1 MDLLFS
7 GVTIVTMDEAMHV
20 LFGGYLGVTGTKI
33 SYISKDPPSQAP
45 EKIMDAT
52 GMVLM
57 PGLINCH
64 THLAMSLLRGCAED
78 CCLSRWLS
86 DYVLPREDRLDA
98 RAARAGVMLSLAECL
113 QFGVTSVSDL
123 YSFPEVTAQA
133 VAEVGMKANIAP
145 ALTLFADESEDFD
158 FEKDPACHRLQELVE
173 QWHGHD
179 AGRIRIDA
187 GIHAPYTSHYKLWE
201 PLSAYAKEMG
211 LRMQVHL
218 SETVGEE
225 RECQERC
232 GLTSTQLLDCHRVF
246 DVPAAAAHCNHLSRE
261 DMGLLARQGI
271 SAVHCPVSNLKLVS
285 GVAPVADMV
294 KAGMNVALGTDSA
307 ACNNN
312 LDLFEEMKT
321 AALLAKLK
329 AENPAALPPQ
339 ALVMM
344 ATVCG
349 ARAQG
354 REAECGMLKVGMDAD
369 LILVDFTAPHLMPC
383 HDVWSSLVY
392 GVRGSDVALTMVRGK
407 ILYAGGKFTTIDL
420 DGVVRE
426 MRDYAMDRVFSPQ
439 PEGTVTSA
447 DSAFGS
453 GES

>member
-1 MDLLFS
+1 
-7 GVTIVTMDEAMHV
+7 
-20 LFGGYLGVTGTKI
+20 
-33 SYISKDPPSQAP
+33 
-45 EKIMDAT
+45 
-52 GMVLM
+52 
-57 PGLINCH
+57 
-64 THLAMSLLRGCAED
+64 
-78 CCLSRWLS
+78 
-86 DYVLPREDRLDA
+86 
-98 RAARAGVMLSLAECL
+98 MLSLVL
-113 QFGVTSVSDL
+113 
-123 YSFPEVTAQA
+123 
-133 VAEVGMKANIAP
+133 
-145 ALTLFADESEDFD
+145 LFAD
-158 FEKDPACHRLQELVE
+158 C
-173 QWHGHD
+173 
-179 AGRIRIDA
+179 
-187 GIHAPYTSHYKLWE
+187 
-201 PLSAYAKEMG
+201 
-211 LRMQVHL
+211 
-218 SETVGEE
+218 
-225 RECQERC
+225 RC
-232 GLTSTQLLDCHRVF
+232 GSACLTSTQLLDCHRVF